1 MRHTAGDASM
11 KIPGIQILKKAE
23 RKGNEAEVPMAENLG
38 LIDFFKLTYRE
49 VSEDH
54 VMAFAGNLT
63 YKALFAIFPFF
74 TFLLSLLGLFNATDL
89 VNTML
94 DRLSGA
100 LPEKATTFIENQLIP
115 ITQSQADSAF
125 TI

>member
-1 MRHTAGDASM
+1 MALANRVHPGDVSM
-11 KIPGIQILKKAE
+11 KIPGLHILKKAE
-23 RKGNEAEVPMAENLG
+23 QKGNEAEVPVAENLG
-38 LIDFFKLTYRE
+38 IVQFFKLTFKE

-74 TFLLSLLGLFNATDL
+74 TFLLSLLGLFNATEL

-94 DRLSGA
+94 NRLSGV
-100 LPEKATTFIENQLIP
+100 LPSSATEFIKTQLLS
-115 ITQSQADSAF
+115 ITQ
-125 TI
+125 